1 MVHLRGVW
9 TRTEKALD
17 PMLPLLVMSTFI
29 LSILAGAG
37 FLIF

>member
-1 MVHLRGVW
+1 MDPERA
-9 TRTEKALD
+9 ALD
-17 PMLPLLVMSTFI
+17 PMLPMLVISTFF